1 MITVFADNKEIPVN
15 MVEFSDGALTFKL
28 DELPENPKY
37 ISVNVC
43 PTTPVYRI
51 RLEELRLVVSCL

>member
-28 DELPENPKY
+28 DELPD
-37 ISVNVC
+37 NVIIYL
-43 PTTPVYRI
+43 P
-51 RLEELRLVVSCL
+51 L